1 MHRYILSSV
10 IILLMLCANSADY
23 LQCSSKE
30 KLTNLVHEF
39 LRNRI
44 EIAGFPPKLM
54 VGEEPILASV
64 MLPRFY
70 ERRSYRPAWI
80 SDNGPT
86 FQVKSLINEI
96 KEAEREGL
104 RSEDYHL
111 VKIESI
117 MRETRRNQEKK
128 TPFNPRILVDLELLL
143 TDSFLIYGSHLLTG
157 KVNPESIDAEWF
169 ANRREA
175 DMVQIIEVALNSNQV
190 AESLKNLL
198 PAQTG
203 YKRLKSTLAQC
214 SEILIKGG
222 WNTIPEGP
230 KIQKGDRGIR
240 VFALRTRLVA
250 SKDLNFFEKSDEDVF
265 DDRLEEAVRRFQ
277 RRHGLDIDGIVGAL
291 TLAAMNVPVEERVR
305 QIELNMERWRWLPQ
319 DLGSKHILIN
329 IANFELDINEN
340 NKQVMTMRVVVGK
353 QYRRTPVFSAKMTYL
368 VLSPYWHIPPRLAI
382 QDKLP
387 LIRKDVS
394 YLEKQKIRIFQGWGA
409 ETKEVDPTSIDWS
422 QITAKNFNFRLRQD
436 PGPLN
441 ALGGVKFMFPNR
453 FNVYLHDTPSREL
466 FGKTVRAFS
475 SGCIRIENP
484 IEQAVYL
491 LQENSRWTKE
501 SILAAIDR
509 GVEQTLLLK
518 DPVPVHLL
526 YWTTWAEEDGL
537 IHFRDDIYGR
547 DKRLDEAL
555 KENPPASLKENKE
568 KIL

>member
-1 MHRYILSSV
+1 MCRYIFSSV
-10 IILLMLCANSADY
+10 IMVLLLWANLTDY
-23 LQCSSKE
+23 LHCSSEE
-30 KLTNLVHEF
+30 KLTNRIHEF

-44 EIAGFPPKLM
+44 EAAGIPPKLA
-54 VGEEPILASV
+54 VGEESILASV

-80 SDNGPT
+80 NDNGPI
-86 FQVKSLINEI
+86 FQVKSFINEI
-96 KEAEREGL
+96 KDARHEGL
-104 RSEDYHL
+104 RPEDYHL
-111 VKIESI
+111 IKIESI
-117 MRETRRNQEKK
+117 MREIRRSQEKK
-128 TPFNPRILVDLELLL
+128 TPFNPRMLVDLELLL

-175 DMVQIIEVALNSNQV
+175 DMVQIIEAALDSNQI

-203 YKRLKSTLAQC
+203 YKRLKSALAQYR
-214 SEILIKGG
+214 ETLIKGG
-222 WNTIPEGP
+222 WNTIPEGS

-240 VFALRTRLVA
+240 IIALRNRLIA
-250 SKDLNFFEKSDEDVF
+250 SKDLRFLEKSDEDVF
-265 DDRLEEAVRRFQ
+265 DDKLEEAVRRFQ
-277 RRHGLDIDGIVGAL
+277 RRHGLDIDGIVGTL
-291 TLAAMNVPVEERVR
+291 TLAALNVPVEEREL

-319 DLGSKHILIN
+319 DLGSKHILVN
-329 IANFELDINEN
+329 IANFELDVNEN

-353 QYRRTPVFSAKMTYL
+353 QYRRTPVFSANMTYL
-368 VLSPYWHIPPRLAI
+368 VLSPHWHIPPRLAI

-394 YLEKQKIRIFQGWGA
+394 YLEKQKIRVFQGWGT
-409 ETKEVDPTSIDWS
+409 ETKEIDPTSIDWS
-422 QITAKNFNFRLRQD
+422 QITAKNFNFRLCQD

-441 ALGGVKFMFPNR
+441 ALGRVKFMFPNR

-475 SGCIRIENP
+475 SGCIRIEKP
-484 IEQAVYL
+484 IELVVYH
-491 LQENSRWTKE
+491 LQGDPRWTKE

-509 GVEQTLLLK
+509 GIEQTLILK

-526 YWTTWAEEDGL
+526 YWTAWAEEDGL

-547 DKRLDEAL
+547 DKQLDEAL
-555 KENPPASLKENKE
+555 KERPPMSLKEDKGNKP
-568 KIL
+568 